1 MSSQIDLNVDA
12 PAAADCA
19 DSDAPA
25 VVSKSEFADLL
36 GVSKARVSQLV
47 TAGMPVTEHGK
58 VAVAAAQA
66 WCDEHVRPNARRSPR
81 AEAAGAPPS
90 KLRTIREEAEAERLR
105 GLKMENERRAGNL
118 VDRQAVEAAV
128 FARARLERDAH
139 LAWVVRA
146 APLIAAELGVDQAR
160 LLALLDAQ
168 LREHL
173 EQLSETPLEVLQ
185 DAHGRHELG

>member
-1 MSSQIDLNVDA
+1 MVDA
-12 PAAADCA
+12 GAVTDCA
-19 DSDAPA
+19 DHDGPA

-47 TAGMPVTEHGK
+47 SAGMPVTEHGK
-58 VAVAAAQA
+58 VAVAEAQA
-66 WCDEHVRPNARRSPR
+66 WCDENVKPSGRRRPQ

-139 LAWVVRA
+139 
-146 APLIAAELGVDQAR
+146 
-160 LLALLDAQ
+160 
-168 LREHL
+168 
-173 EQLSETPLEVLQ
+173 
-185 DAHGRHELG
+185 

>member
-1 MSSQIDLNVDA
+1 MVQEELMVDA
-12 PAAADCA
+12 GAVTDCA
-19 DSDAPA
+19 DHDGPA

-47 TAGMPVTEHGK
+47 SAGMPVTEHGK
-58 VAVAAAQA
+58 VAVAEAQA
-66 WCDEHVRPNARRSPR
+66 WCDENVKPSGRRRPQ

-105 GLKMENERRAGNL
+105 GLRMENERRAGNL